1 MGSSFGKMICPKCN
15 GNGYKVKFKH
25 PDIRKSE
32 YEDCDTCNNQGE
44 VEINEKTLAPYFATT
59 KLQ

>member
-32 YEDCDTCNNQGE
+32 YEDCDICNNQGE

-59 KLQ
+59 RLQ